1 MSLWRTSGTQLAA
14 GEFQVGW
21 FGWMAGKHRDKW
33 RWALEM
39 RSAINVSP
47 PPTLLIQP
55 SPPLWIL
62 WTSGCRVKADQTGSE
77 EWC

>member
-39 RSAINVSP
+39 RSAINALFPHP
-47 PPTLLIQP
+47 PPCSFNHPQH
-55 SPPLWIL
+55 
-62 WTSGCRVKADQTGSE
+62 SGFCGPVGAEADQTGSE
-77 EWC
+77 DWC